1 MPLTLEQAQS
11 IISDCLSWRKDNGLK
26 PLTIAVLDAG
36 GSLIALARE
45 DGTSALRPEIAQGK
59 ARGAIQMGLGS
70 RALYERAKVEPFF
83 IQAMNALSDGSLVP
97 VAGGVPV
104 ISIQCCVLGPISVVG
119 TGPKAAHSGVPA
131 NDNHSTWCTPYVTP
145 EAGSTN
151 ELGTLNTHD
160 QD

>member
-97 VAGGVPV
+97 VAGGVLIKRDGV
-104 ISIQCCVLGPISVVG
+104 ILGAVGITGDNSDNDEACAISAIE
-119 TGPKAAHSGVPA
+119 KAGFVADG
-131 NDNHSTWCTPYVTP
+131 
-145 EAGSTN
+145 G
-151 ELGTLNTHD
+151 
-160 QD
+160 